1 MNKKYLALEKAR
13 NQKWLNSLDAQ
24 ERRQAQRSYSDLL
37 KSFEDDF
44 TRAAENEYYHRL
56 ADEARLFGSDDYDP
70 YFGDNF
76 DF

>member
-13 NQKWLNSLDAQ
+13 NQRWLNSLDAQ
-24 ERRQAQRSYSDLL
+24 ERRQAQRNYSELL

-44 TRAAENEYYHRL
+44 TRAAVNEYYDRL
-56 ADEARLFGSDDYDP
+56 ADETRLFGSDDYDP

-76 DF
+76 EF

>member
-13 NQKWLNSLDAQ
+13 NQRWLNSLEAQ
-24 ERRQAQRSYSDLL
+24 ERRQTQRSYSELL
-37 KSFEDDF
+37 NSFEDDF
-44 TRAAENEYYHRL
+44 TRAAVNEYYDRL
-56 ADEARLFGSDDYDP
+56 NEELKRFGSDDYDP

>member
-13 NQKWLNSLDAQ
+13 NQRWLNSLEAQ
-24 ERRQAQRSYSDLL
+24 ERRQTQRSYSDLL
-37 KSFEDDF
+37 KSFSDDF
-44 TRAAENEYYHRL
+44 TRAAVNDYYERL
-56 ADEARLFGSDDYDP
+56 NDETRLFGSDDYDP